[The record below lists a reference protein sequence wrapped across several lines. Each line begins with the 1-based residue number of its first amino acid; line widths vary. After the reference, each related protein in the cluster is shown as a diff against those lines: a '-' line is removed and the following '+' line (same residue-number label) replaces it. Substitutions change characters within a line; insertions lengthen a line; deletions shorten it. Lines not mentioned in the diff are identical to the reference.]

1 MPYWQPNRSA
11 HKDRLNLIFADGH
24 ASAEKRMADE
34 YDWWSFHSRRGWED
48 QELTGKTRKQ

>member
-1 MPYWQPNRSA
+1 MPYWQPNNSA

-48 QELTGKTRKQ
+48 HELTGKTRKQ